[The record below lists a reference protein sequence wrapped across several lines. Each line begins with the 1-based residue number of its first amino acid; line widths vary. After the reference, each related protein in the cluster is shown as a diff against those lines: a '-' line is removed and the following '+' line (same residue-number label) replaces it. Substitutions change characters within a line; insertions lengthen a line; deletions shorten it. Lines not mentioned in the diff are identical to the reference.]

1 MEYFSTGIAK
11 YSVEITEKW
20 QGSYKTSR
28 GTVDLG
34 EAVLRRKRETE
45 WILTLK
51 TVYPYGLNEKV
62 DIFED
67 HKNVKRLKSDPRIV
81 GKLFPSLHRLFQRD
95 QTCRHDSKKGI
106 SISHYKHC
114 VINVNN
120 YLKYDYLMH
129 SAT

>member
-106 SISHYKHC
+106 SISNYKHY
-114 VINVNN
+114 N
-120 YLKYDYLMH
+120 
-129 SAT
+129 